1 MTTKWLI
8 FESFGLIAA
17 FLILTWIWW
26 SLRPVTRGQVE
37 KFVRESNL
45 HLTVDSGTRVVDA
58 IARTRLWRVI
68 GVLMAFVSIVAFG
81 IVQAVVHE
89 ALTISMI
96 MVLFLLIGDYV
107 GSVVAEFRT
116 ARSGASLG
124 PRTAS
129 LVRRSPGNYIGDW
142 ARRWPLILGVVGAV
156 ASSVAL
162 IAGNR
167 DLWVSAAGFG
177 SALVAATTALV
188 TRYVLERPQRAE
200 SADLQAA
207 DDAIRSRSLHAL
219 AGVGVG
225 IQIWTTSLAIGGM
238 LLTLTANDSSI
249 NGATEGL
256 VALIFALAIPITGTF
271 IGRRLSHRKFPIEL
285 PRSEVVS

>member
-1 MTTKWLI
+1 LVPFALLAVLVLLAWLWR
-8 FESFGLIAA
+8 A
-17 FLILTWIWW
+17 
-26 SLRPVTRGQVE
+26 LRPVQRSE
-37 KFVRESNL
+37 LEDFVRESDL
-45 HLTVDSGTRVVDA
+45 HLTVENGTRVVDA
-58 IARTRLWRVI
+58 IARTRLWRVL
-68 GVLMAFVSIVAFG
+68 GVTIAFAALVTFW
-81 IVQAVVHE
+81 IVQVVGYE
-89 ALTISMI
+89 TLNISLVT
-96 MVLFLLIGDYV
+96 VLFLLIGDYV
-107 GSVVAEFRT
+107 GSVIAEFRT
-116 ARSGASLG
+116 ARGGATSGPRIASLT
-124 PRTAS
+124 P
-129 LVRRSPGNYIGDW
+129 RSPDNYIGLW

-177 SALVAATTALV
+177 SAFVAATTALV

-256 VALIFALAIPITGTF
+256 VALIFALAIPIAGTV